1 MLKLLKAKFS
11 GSADMIEQNDDQTL
25 EIVKEA
31 VQRSPHF
38 QQMLRINLLSAMT
51 TECPESR
58 RPFMR
63 KFYRRGINRFLHQM
77 FEVELPEFMEKSD
90 S

>member
-1 MLKLLKAKFS
+1 MWRMVKARLS
-11 GSADMIEQNDDQTL
+11 GAADLIEQNDDQTL

-38 QQMLRINLLSAMT
+38 QQMLKINLLSAMT
-51 TECPESR
+51 TECPQMH